1 MIRTL
6 SYVGVTQQVGEVALL
21 ELLPH
26 VVDFGVD
33 L

>member
-1 MIRTL
+1 MPARSGLEI
-6 SYVGVTQQVGEVALL
+6 GEHDGSLL
-21 ELLPH
+21 LDSLVPH